1 MAKFGDSFCQTLKQT
16 VFLVLIASSILVCI
30 AEMYQ
35 IGSFTKGIGE
45 GLSIIISALF
55 LIFVTSYADLA
66 KDKQFVSLQS
76 EILEENITVLRGKLG
91 STTTQSIWSLVV
103 GDVILLDGGCK
114 VPADCI
120 IIESQDL
127 EVDEDSNRND
137 DVQNIK
143 RKGAYEKPE
152 RGQRYVEESD
162 PFLFYDSLINKG
174 TCKALVVC
182 VGENSS
188 RDSEVNKMEVDQE
201 TELGVKLENLGD

>member
-1 MAKFGDSFCQTLKQT
+1 MAKFGNSFCQTLKQT
-16 VFLVLIASSILVCI
+16 VFLVLIVSSIFVCI

-127 EVDEDSNRND
+127 EVDEDNNRND

-143 RKGAYEKPE
+143 RKGPYERPE

-162 PFLFYDSLINKG
+162 PFLFYDSLIMKG

-182 VGENSS
+182 VGESSS
-188 RDSEVNKMEVDQE
+188 RNAEVNKMEVDQD
-201 TELGVKLENLGD
+201 TELAVKLENLGD

>member
-16 VFLVLIASSILVCI
+16 VFLVLIVSSILVCI

-45 GLSIIISALF
+45 GLSIIISAMF

-103 GDVILLDGGCK
+103 GDVIILESGCK

-127 EVDEDSNRND
+127 EVDEDNNRND
-137 DVQNIK
+137 DVQSIK
-143 RKGAYEKPE
+143 KKGAY
-152 RGQRYVEESD
+152 
-162 PFLFYDSLINKG
+162 
-174 TCKALVVC
+174 
-182 VGENSS
+182 
-188 RDSEVNKMEVDQE
+188 
-201 TELGVKLENLGD
+201 